1 MPEEI
6 AYKSIIMR
14 CDKVQ
19 ENAFREVPHGY
30 VIEHYRSGMESVWAE
45 IQQAAGEFQHETQ
58 EGTIEYFYR
67 AFGRNENLL
76 KQRMVFLK
84 DVNTSEYVGVC
95 AAWFSQK
102 NGQEIPIIHWLAVIP
117 TYRGR
122 GCARMLITAVMKMF
136 SREYPGQMIYLH
148 TQPSS
153 YQAIKLYQDFG
164 FCMAKKDC
172 YGTAENE
179 YEEAMIILET
189 VMKKDVFT
197 QMQRQA
203 VD

>member
-1 MPEEI
+1 MPEQI

-14 CDKVQ
+14 CGRVQ
-19 ENAFREVPHGY
+19 ENAFREVSRGY
-30 VIEHYRSGMESVWAE
+30 VIEHYRPGMESVWAE
-45 IQQAAGEFQHETQ
+45 IQQAAGEFHHETR
-58 EGTIEYFYR
+58 EGTIAYFYK
-67 AFGRNENLL
+67 AFGRDENLL

-84 DVNTSEYVGVC
+84 DVGTDEYVGVC

-117 TYRGR
+117 THRSR
-122 GCARMLITAVMKMF
+122 GCARMLITVVMKIF
-136 SREYPGQMIYLH
+136 SRKYPGQMIYLH

-179 YEEAMIILET
+179 YEEAMKVLET
-189 VMKKDVFT
+189 VMKEEVFT
-197 QMQRQA
+197 QLQRQA

>member
-1 MPEEI
+1 MPEQI

-14 CDKVQ
+14 CDQVQ
-19 ENAFREVPHGY
+19 EEAFREVFGGY
-30 VIEHYRSGMESVWAE
+30 VIEYYCPGMESVWAE

-58 EGTIEYFYR
+58 EGTIEYFYKT
-67 AFGRNENLL
+67 FGRNENLL
-76 KQRMVFLK
+76 KQRMMFLK
-84 DVNTSEYVGVC
+84 DADTGEYVGGC

-122 GCARMLITAVMKMF
+122 GCARMLITAVMKIF

-164 FCMAKKDC
+164 FCIARRDS
-172 YGTAENE
+172 YGTATNE
-179 YEEAMIILET
+179 YEEAMEVLKT
-189 VMKKDVFT
+189 VMEEDVFT
-197 QMQRQA
+197 QLKKQA
-203 VD
+203 ID